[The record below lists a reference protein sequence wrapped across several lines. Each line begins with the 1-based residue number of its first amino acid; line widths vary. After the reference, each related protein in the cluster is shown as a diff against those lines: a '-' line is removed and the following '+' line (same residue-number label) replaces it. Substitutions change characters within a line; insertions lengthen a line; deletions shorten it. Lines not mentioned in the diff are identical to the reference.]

1 MKRRNVVLAGA
12 LGAMG
17 SALAGVAL
25 VFAQGSPSASG
36 EVMKVDKA
44 GGRVEIRHGEI
55 KSLDMPPMRMVF
67 RVREP
72 RLLEGLAVGDKVKF
86 TAEKVDG
93 QFTITTIS
101 KAP

>member
-1 MKRRNVVLAGA
+1 MKRRKLVLAGA
-12 LGAMG
+12 LGTAAA
-17 SALAGVAL
+17 ALAGVAQ
-25 VFAQGSPSASG
+25 VFAQGSASG
-36 EVMKVDKA
+36 EVMKVDKT

-93 QFTITTIS
+93 QFTITAIS